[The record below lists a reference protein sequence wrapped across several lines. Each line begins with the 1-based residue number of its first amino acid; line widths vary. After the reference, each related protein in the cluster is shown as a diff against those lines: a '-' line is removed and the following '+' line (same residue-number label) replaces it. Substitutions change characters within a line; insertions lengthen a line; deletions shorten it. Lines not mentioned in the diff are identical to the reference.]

1 MRQSHWCLYIPTHT
15 SVCICVV
22 RCVCARA
29 SRQAKRKKCKFLL
42 ILTLYALCVYMS
54 CKYIYI
60 YMHICISIYMHINI
74 IYTHIRIYT
83 CIYIY
88 VYIYIYAFLFNM
100 LETVVWGQSKFF
112 PIYFDSPNDLE
123 ICLSFFAISFYRM
136 RRGYNRTRNP
146 IDSVFIILSFTFYLF
161 FFFCIVHYY
170 VFLSTFHSIA
180 SYLGSGHFRNIFE
193 CKYFRRIE
201 VYSFFFC
208 ILFHRSKLVF
218 RLAGKK
224 KEKKVIHA
232 NTFYVI
238 YIVDWKKRSR
248 ERQFSLSWDQN

>member
-15 SVCICVV
+15 SVCVCVV

-161 FFFCIVHYY
+161 FFFLYRSLLCLSFDVSQYRIVLRQRSFSKYIRMQI
-170 VFLSTFHSIA
+170 LSTNRSI
-180 SYLGSGHFRNIFE
+180 
-193 CKYFRRIE
+193 
-201 VYSFFFC
+201 FFF
-208 ILFHRSKLVF
+208 LLHS
-218 RLAGKK
+218 
-224 KEKKVIHA
+224 
-232 NTFYVI
+232 
-238 YIVDWKKRSR
+238 
-248 ERQFSLSWDQN
+248 FSSLQISP

>member
-112 PIYFDSPNDLE
+112 PIYFDSPNDLKFVCRSLQYHFIECAEAITGQE
-123 ICLSFFAISFYRM
+123 IRSILFLSSCLLHSI
-136 RRGYNRTRNP
+136 
-146 IDSVFIILSFTFYLF
+146 F